1 MTDNEDIKEILKRIE
16 NKLDTLIE
24 KMEISVEG
32 SNKISE
38 HIDFVENVFDTVK
51 TPLSYICNKV
61 SIFATKE
68 QGVLED
74 IPTTN
79 QILSNNDISDD
90 ISESHSEDDSED
102 DSDNDVF
109 QDLNNFNSNI

>member
-1 MTDNEDIKEILKRIE
+1 MNENELLEIKERLNKIDV
-16 NKLDTLIE
+16 KLDALLE

-61 SIFATKE
+61 NIFASGE

-79 QILSNNDISDD
+79 QLLENDNCSEDSFDDANSSDD
-90 ISESHSEDDSED
+90 IEINRILD
-102 DSDNDVF
+102 
-109 QDLNNFNSNI
+109 